1 MITGL
6 MPLFKKRVCFY
17 GLEEKIVKTCYN
29 LAAGILFE
37 ARQDST
43 EESYYS
49 NNQS

>member
-6 MPLFKKRVCFY
+6 KPLFKKWVCFS
-17 GLEEKIVKTCYN
+17 GVKEKIVKTCYN
-29 LAAGILFE
+29 LAAGILSE